1 MKLDGRWE
9 GKLLDV
15 SGPEALLTLDLSVT
29 DNKIR
34 GDFSVAFIS
43 PSGKNGCCGDV
54 PRLAQVGPVNGRID
68 NKSGRVQ
75 LSYEVST
82 NLTSVSVSFD
92 GVLKDADPHA
102 RQAFVGVYDVGKGGD
117 NLSLEGGSCVLWQFA
132 QSTPK
137 STPKST
143 RKSKGK
149 GVKHG

>member
-15 SGPEALLTLDLSVT
+15 SGPEALLTLDLAVT

-34 GDFSVAFIS
+34 GDFSVAFIP
-43 PSGKNGCCGDV
+43 PSGENGCCGDV
-54 PRLAQVGPVNGRID
+54 PRLAQIGAVNGRID
-68 NKSGRVQ
+68 AKTGRIQ

-82 NLTSVSVSFD
+82 NLTSASVTFD

-102 RQAFVGVYDVGKGGD
+102 RQAFVGTYGVGKGGES
-117 NLSLEGGSCVLWQFA
+117 LSLEGGSCVLWQFA
-132 QSTPK
+132 QSAPK
-137 STPKST
+137 SAT
-143 RKSKGK
+143 KSKGK